1 MTEKSESELF
11 KTIENHNTPAI
22 TNVVATYPDNPV
34 CLGLYNPWQE
44 NWYTNNSI
52 DCVYPELGARA
63 GYVVT
68 CVFSLPDQNFG
79 KLTFMDVVDA
89 MEEIDGPTILVA
101 EQKFPPEIKEK
112 AGLFGGNMTAS
123 MKAVGGVGA
132 ITDGP
137 SRDVDEIREMDF
149 QYMMD
154 GTTPGH
160 GNFTVSAI
168 NVPVSVAGMDVAPGE
183 IVHMDEHGA
192 CKFPGDKL
200 EQVSENVQE
209 LEKDEEARM
218 AKLEQAD
225 SASQVRDIFL
235 EDEAN

>member
-1 MTEKSESELF
+1 MNEKSKSELF
-11 KTIENHNTPAI
+11 KTLESHNTPAI
-22 TNVVATYPDNPV
+22 TNVVATYPDNPL

-68 CVFSLPDQNFG
+68 CTFSLPDQNFG
-79 KLTFMDVVDA
+79 QLTFLDVVDA
-89 MEEIDGPTILVA
+89 MEEVNGPSILVA
-101 EQKFPPEIKEK
+101 KQKFPPEIKEK

-123 MKAVGGVGA
+123 MKAVGAVGVV
-132 ITDGP
+132 TDGP

-154 GTTPGH
+154 GATPGH

-192 CKFPGDKL
+192 CKFPSDKM
-200 EQVSENVQE
+200 EQVCENVQE
-209 LEKDEEARM
+209 LEKIEQARM
-218 AKLEQAD
+218 SKLEKAE
-225 SASQVRDIFL
+225 SASRVRDIFL